1 VIMHVS
7 THKHNEDTGRGTKK
21 HIVNGFKVKYSWSAS
36 RTENLLS
43 QRLPRIQTPS
53 PRRRIYVFRR
63 KHGNARESA
72 S

>member
-1 VIMHVS
+1 MYPHINTME
-7 THKHNEDTGRGTKK
+7 EDTGRGTKK